1 MSGHTDRTGADV
13 RARLDH
19 PIIDADGHIVECE
32 SLVNE
37 YVREIGGP
45 AILERWMSR
54 PARYGQTKM
63 MWWGLPSG
71 SHTADRAMSM
81 LPRLFAARMDECGID
96 FAHMLSTI
104 GIPTLYTVD
113 DELRV
118 VACRAVNRM
127 YADIFKEVG
136 DRVRP
141 VALVPTYTPDE
152 AIREL
157 EYAVLELG
165 HKAVMIGTE
174 IRKPIP
180 AGGERWQS
188 IAIDAPHDYDP
199 FWKRC
204 VELGVAP
211 ICHTSQIGSQ
221 TRQSPTNY
229 VYNHLGMFAGGA
241 EHFCRSLFMGG
252 VTRRFPTLNFGLL
265 EGGAALGR
273 DAPQRHR
280 RALRKAQHHGPRE
293 ESRSRQGRR
302 RSIGRALRSLRRR
315 QAHQRTYSSQPQ
327 WCGKHRSPSP
337 PPPPPPP
344 ELVDEF
350 ALSGMTEVEDLRGLF
365 CERFYFGCEADDRM
379 QSVAFNRRLSP
390 VGVPLR
396 PVLGSDI
403 GHWDVMD
410 ARTIVAEAYSL
421 VEAQLLTPVDFRQ
434 LTFVNPVLLHAG
446 MNREYYK
453 GTVVETQ
460 VETLLASMPAS
471 TSNAHTL

>member
-1 MSGHTDRTGADV
+1 MSGHTDQTGAEV
-13 RARLDH
+13 RAQLDH
-19 PIIDADGHIVECE
+19 PVIDADGHIVECE

-37 YVREIGGP
+37 YVWEIGGP
-45 AILERWMSR
+45 AILERWMTR
-54 PARYGQTKM
+54 PARYGKTKM

-81 LPRLFAARMDECGID
+81 LPRYFAARMDECGID

-104 GIPTLYTVD
+104 GIPTLYTID

-118 VACRAVNRM
+118 IACRAVNRM
-127 YADIFKEVG
+127 YADIFADVA

-141 VALVPTYTPDE
+141 VALVPTYTPEE

-174 IRKPIP
+174 IRKPSP
-180 AGGERWQS
+180 EGGERWQS

-199 FWKRC
+199 FWQRC

-229 VYNHLGMFAGGA
+229 VYNHLGMFASGA
-241 EHFCRSLFMGG
+241 EHFCRALFMGG

-265 EGGAALGR
+265 EGGAAWAVTLLNDIVEHFEKRNVTDLLANLDPDTVDVEVLAALFERYGDDKLTSAR
-273 DAPQRHR
+273 IRLNPNGAGNVVR
-280 RALRKAQHHGPRE
+280 R
-293 ESRSRQGRR
+293 
-302 RSIGRALRSLRRR
+302 
-315 QAHQRTYSSQPQ
+315 
-327 WCGKHRSPSP
+327 
-337 PPPPPPP
+337 P

-350 ALSGMTEVEDLRGLF
+350 ADCGMTEVADLRGLF

-390 VGVPLR
+390 IGVPLR

-421 VEAQLLTPVDFRQ
+421 VEAQLLTPADFRQ

-446 MNREYYK
+446 MNRNYYT
-453 GTVVETQ
+453 GTVIEAQ
-460 VETLLASMPAS
+460 VERLLAGMPAPKS
-471 TSNAHTL
+471 PVVA